1 MFFVCTEMEESKEYK
16 ISEEQQKI
24 LQKIHIRELE
34 LDKIYDDIRDH
45 VRQLESRI
53 VMIHEEEVAREAMV
67 VWLEKEADILER
79 EIIELQKQLETK

>member
-1 MFFVCTEMEESKEYK
+1 MFVCTEMEESKEYK

>member
-1 MFFVCTEMEESKEYK
+1 MEESKEYK

-79 EIIELQKQLETK
+79 EIIELQKQLETKWRKD